1 MAKTKAW
8 AVILII
14 LITFLI
20 TAAQICYKSG
30 MMRFPELS
38 GIFLVILGM
47 IFYVSGAV
55 MMIIAFRGGELSL
68 LYPILALSYIWVSI
82 ASPMFFEADIMNPM
96 KWAGVFII
104 IMGITAIGVG
114 SRK

>member
-30 MMRFPELS
+30 IMRFPELL
-38 GIFLVILGM
+38 GIFFVILGM

-82 ASPMFFEADIMNPM
+82 ASPIFFEADSMNPM

>member
-30 MMRFPELS
+30 VTRFPEIE

-47 IFYVSGAV
+47 FFYVSGAV

-68 LYPILALSYIWVSI
+68 LYPLLALSYIWVSI
-82 ASPMFFEADIMNPM
+82 ASPMFFEADSMNPF

-104 IMGITAIGVG
+104 IFGISAIGVG